1 MENPTLH
8 AQKVTILSRLVKE
21 SSLTLE
27 EALLLLQEEEVEE
40 QAPVSASPAWVPG
53 TVSPYI
59 TPYTGSFPLMSSGTG
74 TVTINALNG
83 SCTTTTA
90 FLNTPS
96 TPTADLNN

>member
-1 MENPTLH
+1 METPTLH
-8 AQKVTILSRLVKE
+8 TQKVTILSRLVKE

-27 EALLLLQEEEVEE
+27 EALLLLQEEEPEE
-40 QAPVSASPAWVPG
+40 TSVTPSWIPG

-59 TPYTGSFPLMSSGTG
+59 QPYTGTFPLTSSGTG
-74 TVTINALNG
+74 TITVNTNG
-83 SCTTTTA
+83 ACTTTTA